1 MTRPFWLAGIAML
14 GWISPLPAAEPAL
27 MLDEVLE
34 SSATHFPAILQGLA
48 SRRAAEGTAMEAL
61 GAFDL
66 VFDANGFSRLSGFYD
81 GTAAGGTV
89 RQRVRPL
96 GADLYAGYKI
106 SDGTFP
112 VYEDENFTNLGGAV
126 RVGLMFS
133 LLRDREIDDRRFAE
147 RDAEL
152 GLRAADLDLM
162 LTRIGVQQRT
172 QVSYWRW
179 VTQVRK
185 LRVYE
190 NLLDIARTRQTG
202 LERQVQQGAR
212 AAIFL
217 TENLQ
222 NIMRRESL
230 VRTAERNVAVAANEL
245 SLFYRDGSG
254 APLAPGPERIPPGE
268 EIAEI
273 SELAR
278 VNETVVPEALDK
290 RPELALL
297 RNAIERE
304 RNRIALAEN
313 NMKPRIDLGMEVQ
326 TGLGGVGE
334 GGVSRDSTDTIVGF
348 TFNVPLQ
355 RRAEKGRLA
364 RSQAELSAR
373 LEEQRLTEDRIQL
386 EIRNVLVDLQTSRD
400 LLLIATQEVQQ
411 AEIMR
416 VSELRRFESGASDFF
431 LVNVREEVAADAR
444 IKQIEAELA
453 TRLARA
459 NFDAASVDLDRL
471 GLTGRV
477 Y

>member
-1 MTRPFWLAGIAML
+1 MRKLWLACVLVA
-14 GWISPLPAAEPAL
+14 WWASPLAAEDGTL
-27 MLDEVLE
+27 LLEEVLD
-34 SSATHFPAILQGLA
+34 SSATHFPSILRALA
-48 SRRAAEGTAMEAL
+48 SRRAAEGTAVEAL
-61 GAFDL
+61 GAFDI
-66 VFDANGFSRLSGFYD
+66 VFDAKGFSRVSGFYD
-81 GTAAGGTV
+81 GTAANGTV
-89 RQRVRPL
+89 SQRVRPL

-112 VYEDENFTNLGGAV
+112 IYEDENFTNLGGAV

-133 LLRDREIDDRRFAE
+133 LLRDREIDSQRFAE

-152 GLRAADLDLM
+152 GLRKADLDLL
-162 LTRIGVQQRT
+162 LTQIGVQQRA
-172 QVSYWRW
+172 QLSYWRW
-179 VTQVRK
+179 VVEVRK

-190 NLLDIARTRQTG
+190 NLLDIAKTRQTA
-202 LERQVQQGAR
+202 LERQVERGAR

-222 NIMRRESL
+222 NIMRREAL
-230 VRTAERNVAVAANEL
+230 VRTAERDVAVAANDL
-245 SLFYRDGSG
+245 SLYYRNESG
-254 APLAPGPERIPPGE
+254 APVVPGPERIPSSE
-268 EIAEI
+268 EISAI
-273 SELAR
+273 GELAR
-278 VNETVVPEALDK
+278 VDETVIPEALDR

-313 NMKPRIDLGMEVQ
+313 NLKPRIDLGMEVQ
-326 TGLGGVGE
+326 TGLGSVGE

-364 RSQAELSAR
+364 RSRAELSAR
-373 LEEQRLTEDRIQL
+373 LEEQRLTEDQIQL

-400 LLLIATQEVQQ
+400 LLLIAEQEVQQ

-416 VSELRRFESGASDFF
+416 ASEQRRFESGASDFF
-431 LVNVREEVAADAR
+431 LVNVREEFAANAQIR
-444 IKQIEAELA
+444 QIEAELA
-453 TRLARA
+453 TRVARA

-471 GLTGRV
+471 GLAGRV